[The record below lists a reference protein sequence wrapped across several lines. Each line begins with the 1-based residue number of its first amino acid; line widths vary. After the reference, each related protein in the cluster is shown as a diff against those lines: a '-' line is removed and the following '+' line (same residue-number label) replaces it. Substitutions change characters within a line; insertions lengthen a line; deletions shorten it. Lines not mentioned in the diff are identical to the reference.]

1 MPNSPSADVASFRRI
16 LTRNIMLPVGIGLAG
31 AAVFVAVILHLL
43 SVIGLVEHTDGIIKE
58 SGELSLMAVEQESA
72 MRGYLIGG
80 NESLAAI
87 YADMRTSMERGLDAL
102 EQRVSDNPAQVQ
114 RLRRIQQLQAEWNRF
129 ADTVMSQRRAGS
141 AEYTQTIQSGQGRRV
156 ADEVRREF
164 SAFSGEEQ
172 RLRRMRNEDAQR
184 TAIWVL
190 VGFVSFTV
198 LTSLLLAWVG
208 RRELLGLARSYDEI
222 LDRQQ
227 EYAQEQERQAWLR
240 SGQSQLAERLIGQSR
255 LDALGRA
262 ALEHLAA
269 YLGFQVGTLHH
280 RLPDGRLTR
289 VAAWGLPDEA
299 DPQAPASGLA
309 AEAAASNRTLVLD
322 ALPEGYLRLS
332 SGVVSG
338 PSQSALIVPLST
350 DGQVNG
356 VLEAGFLRR
365 LDDRDQEFL
374 ELVSGGLATAI
385 NTSLFR
391 QRLQEALSHAQQ
403 LNEELQVQQEELRTA
418 NEELEEQSRVLK
430 ESQAQLEGQQAELE
444 QTNEQLAEQA
454 EALEQRNLA
463 LNRAQADLRDRAEE
477 LQRASRYK
485 SEFLANMSHELRTP
499 LNSSLILARLLAD
512 NGPGNLTAEQ
522 VKFAESIHSAGND
535 LLNLIN
541 DILDISKVEAG
552 RMDIV
557 IEPVSVERMVQGLRQ
572 TFSPIAQEKRLAFDV
587 QVAPDAPRTL
597 DTDRQR
603 VEQILK
609 NLLSNA
615 FKFTEGG
622 RVSIAVGPDG
632 QGGLGFAVSDTGIGI
647 APEQQEVIFE
657 AFRQADGTTSRRFG
671 GTGLGLSISRDL
683 AQLLGGRIDVSSRAG
698 HGSTFTLRLPLAGA
712 PQVAPPAVAR
722 LGPATVRRAPAHA
735 HAPVTHESEG
745 AEHDEPGHGEAIVV
759 PRFPD
764 DREQEPADSRRTVLV
779 IEDEPQ
785 FAHVLYDLAHERNYR
800 CLVAHGAEDGLE
812 LAARHA
818 PDAILLDMRLP
829 DRPGLNVL
837 QRLKHDARTR
847 HIPVHVISASDARE
861 AALHLGAVGYALK
874 PATREQLLSVFQ
886 ELESRLTQRLKRVLL
901 VEDDERQR
909 ESVVQ
914 LIGDDDV
921 QITAV
926 AMGGEALALLGT
938 EVFDCMVIDLKLPD
952 MDGAELLERMSNSDI
967 RSYPPVIVYTGRSL
981 TRAEEQR
988 LLRYSRSIIIKGAR
1002 SPERLLDEV
1011 TLFLHRVESNL
1022 SAERR
1027 NMLRTARSREKVF
1040 EQRRVLL
1047 ADDDVRNVFALTS
1060 ALEQK
1065 GLTVEVAR
1073 NGIEALEKLGQF
1085 SDIDLVLM
1093 DVMMPEMDGLEA
1105 MRRIRDQK
1113 KFAELPII
1121 AVTAKATKDDQEECL
1136 KAGASDYLAKP
1147 IDLDRLF
1154 SLLRVWMPRL
1164 ERF

>member
-374 ELVSGGLATAI
+374 ELISGGLATAI

-477 LQRASRYK
+477 LRRASRYK

-722 LGPATVRRAPAHA
+722 LGPATVSRAPAHA

-837 QRLKHDARTR
+837 QRLKDDARTR